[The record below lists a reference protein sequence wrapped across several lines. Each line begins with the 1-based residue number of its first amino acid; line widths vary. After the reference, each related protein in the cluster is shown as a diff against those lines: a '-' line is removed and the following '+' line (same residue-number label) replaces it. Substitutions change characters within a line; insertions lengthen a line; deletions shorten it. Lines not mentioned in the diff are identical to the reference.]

1 MANAQETSSAS
12 GPIEDTGMRCE
23 KCGYNLTGLT
33 ENRCP
38 ECGNSFAAATSFQ
51 HTRDTRFY
59 ALALVA
65 INLLAIASAYVMWF
79 VPADMSDA
87 GGFMWVM
94 PPIALFRRTL
104 LLLFQFVL
112 GQGAWTLGRRLRPGH
127 VRLAWL
133 IIGRTFPF
141 LLALTTIGVICSR
154 VWGI

>member
-1 MANAQETSSAS
+1 
-12 GPIEDTGMRCE
+12 MRCE

-33 ENRCP
+33 EDRCP
-38 ECGNSFAAATSFQ
+38 ECGKSFAAATPFQ
-51 HTRDTRFY
+51 HIRDTRFY

-79 VPADMSDA
+79 VPANTSDA

-94 PPIALFRRTL
+94 PPSALFERTL

-112 GQGAWTLGRRLRPGH
+112 AQGAWTLGRRLGPGH
-127 VRLAWL
+127 ARLAWL
-133 IIGRTFPF
+133 TIGRTFPF
-141 LLALTTIGVICSR
+141 LLALATIGVICSR